1 MVKNGDFLKTQSPWQ
16 RCGWGESCLV
26 MGWGCEETSVHDVVK
41 KLLFAMDIHCEIGR
55 VVIYS
60 LLLLCL

>member
-1 MVKNGDFLKTQSPWQ
+1 MVKNGDFKIFTKTLTTA
-16 RCGWGESCLV
+16 RLGRGLSCDGVGLR
-26 MGWGCEETSVHDVVK
+26 GALVHDVVK
-41 KLLFAMDIHCEIGR
+41 KLSFAMDIHCEIGR

>member
-1 MVKNGDFLKTQSPWQ
+1 MAILKIFTKVLTTARLGRGLS
-16 RCGWGESCLV
+16 CDGVGE
-26 MGWGCEETSVHDVVK
+26 WETLVHDVVK